1 MPSRQYIKRVGRV
14 PKERGASAYLA
25 ALGGKA
31 LVKHGWPAMS
41 LPMKW
46 SDEGF
51 YIAHVDGRVCE
62 DLPDDMAA
70 AVAVAVRIV
79 ARTHRLDVTENF
91 GSVILKRRYIVTD
104 GGFLREVKHDPTGES

>member
-1 MPSRQYIKRVGRV
+1 MTSRQYIKRVWRV
-14 PKERGASAYLA
+14 PKDRGATAYLA
-25 ALGGKA
+25 ALVVKA
-31 LVKHGWPAMS
+31 LVKHGWPAKS

-70 AVAVAVRIV
+70 AVAIAVRIV
-79 ARTHRLDVTENF
+79 ARTHRLDVSENF
-91 GSVILKRRYIVTD
+91 GSVILNRRYIVTD
-104 GGFLREVKHDPTGES
+104 GGFFREVKHDPAGQS